1 MAAAPGAS
9 GVRAVATPVAV
20 EVSLCREAAR
30 ASALAAHSAAGLCA
44 SAQLRAAARLLRSAE
59 ALSRAAGAALGA
71 CVRAQSTTLGAADA
85 PMSGQAAGQTRRRR
99 RRKKA
104 GKNAGSQAAGAAL
117 GSQAAGADAMDD
129 GKGEVGTSGAF
140 GGCASSPPE
149 PLVAVAA
156 KPRRVLA
163 AKTSRE
169 RSPRRV
175 ADQFHSP
182 STSTNTGAM
191 ASAADDVFTKGSI
204 VMLSGLASRP
214 ELNGVQA
221 TVLSFDDVGGRY
233 AVKLSTGDDIRVRA
247 ANMEPIF
254 GPSLASEE
262 VRRWRRQN
270 DCVS

>member
-1 MAAAPGAS
+1 MLHPLPLLAIALMAAAPGAS

-44 SAQLRAAARLLRSAE
+44 SAQLRTAVRLLRSAE

-71 CVRAQSTTLGAADA
+71 CVSAQSTTLGAADA
-85 PMSGQAAGQTRRRR
+85 PMSGQGAGQIRRRR

-104 GKNAGSQAAGAAL
+104 GKNAGSQAAGADS
-117 GSQAAGADAMDD
+117 GSQAAGADSMDD

-140 GGCASSPPE
+140 SGCASSPPE

-182 STSTNTGAM
+182 STSTNTGAT
-191 ASAADDVFTKGSI
+191 ASAADEC
-204 VMLSGLASRP
+204 LHEGLDCYALGFGFAS
-214 ELNGVQA
+214 
-221 TVLSFDDVGGRY
+221 
-233 AVKLSTGDDIRVRA
+233 
-247 ANMEPIF
+247 
-254 GPSLASEE
+254 
-262 VRRWRRQN
+262 
-270 DCVS
+270 